1 VVSFVTV
8 TGLIHAT
15 MGCLKEDAMLD
26 RFARRSWPWFTAGS
40 LAFFVFLGL
49 LLQRDFRPP
58 VGLGVFIVVSTVLA
72 VAALPSVRLR
82 GDAHVIWRVGL
93 ACGVLVTIVL
103 LTRLLFDVF
112 APVDPLD
119 RFLAQARDDYS
130 EFNYPRRWMPAAGV
144 TLILMGGGLL
154 AACRTGRVGTGTLG
168 AVLASASGSGL
179 YVVLVALANLLPLGP
194 RDPLGNAPHYLQFF
208 GNAPAMLI
216 PVLVMFSTVLGTIG
230 ALFGRALR
238 AGKPAGSHG

>member
-1 VVSFVTV
+1 VPSSRLEIET
-8 TGLIHAT
+8 
-15 MGCLKEDAMLD
+15 
-26 RFARRSWPWFTAGS
+26 RF
-40 LAFFVFLGL
+40 LAICS
-49 LLQRDFRPP
+49 RN
-58 VGLGVFIVVSTVLA
+58 
-72 VAALPSVRLR
+72 
-82 GDAHVIWRVGL
+82 
-93 ACGVLVTIVL
+93 

-168 AVLASASGSGL
+168 AFIASASGSGL
-179 YVVLVALANLLPLGP
+179 YVILVALANLLPMGP
-194 RDPLGNAPHYLQFF
+194 PDPLVNPPQDLQFF
-208 GNAPAMLI
+208 GNVPTMLV

-230 ALFGRALR
+230 ALFGRALGT
-238 AGKPAGSHG
+238 GKAAGSHG